1 LKNISRATL
10 KGRAIPVTVLL
21 ILTILLSV
29 GSGLYAGASFF
40 AQQAPN
46 VTVTA
51 TIFTTT
57 TSWTTSTIWSTVTSV
72 VYGVWTTV
80 QYTTSTS
87 TKTVTAGTSTNFGT
101 TSTTGMSTWP
111 AASGAIYF
119 ARYTATSSGLL
130 SSISFYATGISGSVT
145 GNVGIY
151 ADSSGSPGTF
161 LAQGASTT
169 LVNGVNTFSSLSA
182 YTSIAS
188 GNSYW
193 LAFRMTGGY
202 FYYGGSGLRGWGSGL
217 STCCTMP
224 TSIPVSGT
232 AASTYAI
239 YATMTT

>member
-1 LKNISRATL
+1 MLL
-10 KGRAIPVTVLL
+10 VLVVLL
-21 ILTILLSV
+21 SL

-40 AQQAPN
+40 PQQAPN
-46 VTVTA
+46 ITITT

-57 TSWTTSTIWSTVTSV
+57 TSWTASTIWSTVTSV
-72 VYGVWTTV
+72 VEGVWTTV

-87 TKTVTAGTSTNFGT
+87 TITVTAGRSTNFGT
-101 TSTTGMSTWP
+101 TSTIGMSTWP
-111 AASGAIYF
+111 ATSNQIYF

-130 SSISFYATGISGSVT
+130 SSISFYATGTSGSAT

-182 YTSIAS
+182 QTSIVS

-193 LAFRMTGGY
+193 LAFRMTGGS
-202 FYYGGSGLRGWGSGL
+202 FYYGGSGLRGWGLGL

-232 AASTYAI
+232 TGQSYAI
-239 YATMTT
+239 YATTTT